1 MNQEAILDEVRDLPS
16 TETVARAVTWHMFR
30 TREEA
35 RERLHGICLEDGQS
49 LIGGHSQDSVAPY
62 WWVGVQ
68 VDNLEQWGHTD
79 AVNLHGH
86 HVDHVIATAKDSS
99 S

>member
-30 TREEA
+30 TCEEA

-49 LIGGHSQDSVAPY
+49 LISTP
-62 WWVGVQ
+62 
-68 VDNLEQWGHTD
+68 
-79 AVNLHGH
+79 
-86 HVDHVIATAKDSS
+86 
-99 S
+99 